1 MDSDVE
7 MNNLERPQDD
17 DNDDEDDE
25 SDNEYDS
32 HDDGAAHAL
41 LTPNTQTRG
50 QGKQPATGAAASLW
64 NQIGSIVVEVS
75 ISASPFLLLSDSV
88 TLGSTD
94 ALIHYRRPPIHWRV
108 IRQNICMLLLS
119 PSSVSSHTATALECD
134 DQYQ

>member
-17 DNDDEDDE
+17 DIDDEDDE

-41 LTPNTQTRG
+41 LSLNTQTRG
-50 QGKQPATGAAASLW
+50 QGKQPTTRAAASLW
-64 NQIGSIVVEVS
+64 NQIGGIVVEVS
-75 ISASPFLLLSDSV
+75 ISASPFLLLSDSG
-88 TLGSTD
+88 TLGSTN
-94 ALIHYRRPPIHWRV
+94 ALIHHHRPPIHWGV
-108 IRQNICMLLLS
+108 IRQNICTSLLS
-119 PSSVSSHTATALECD
+119 PCLVSSHLVTALECD

>member
-50 QGKQPATGAAASLW
+50 QGKQPATGGAASLW

-75 ISASPFLLLSDSV
+75 ITASPFFLLSESG

-108 IRQNICMLLLS
+108 IRQNICMSLLS
-119 PSSVSSHTATALECD
+119 LSSVSSHTATALECD